1 MVYISHS
8 FIENNPKDVYS
19 IRCYSF
25 PQLEGDIA
33 NIAWVKICIFTSM
46 YQALCRSG
54 VIPETN
60 EKLMIIAVVCTIA
73 ATKSSEKILSLNGIQ
88 ILARLI

>member
-1 MVYISHS
+1 
-8 FIENNPKDVYS
+8 
-19 IRCYSF
+19 
-25 PQLEGDIA
+25 
-33 NIAWVKICIFTSM
+33 M